1 MAGSTITTYD
11 ALMKERYM
19 DGDFVERLV
28 YPDNPL
34 LAKLQKLGDTA
45 MVGDQMPV
53 PLFTALPQGHA
64 IGFTTAQTNAGLTA
78 GNTTSLKFV
87 ITAGDYHDVI
97 YIGDKVLMASRTNNG
112 AFLENKEVEMDGL
125 MEQAGENH
133 SIYLWGN
140 GGNALGQRASIS
152 GNDVQLVKTIDAQN
166 FEVGMNLVASD
177 NDGAT
182 STDALRAGSA
192 ATLTGVNRGTGVLTA
207 TDWADITSFANNDY
221 LFREGDFAGDQG
233 GIVYKGVQAFITAT
247 DSAPALWGITAAQRL
262 AHVERLSGCRV
273 PTAITNGKTYEE
285 RIKIL
290 LSWMAGRFKTKT
302 SGLTG
307 YMNGED
313 FQVLETLMAA
323 RGVRQLEDDSTKFG
337 FARIDIQTAAGRIP
351 IIADRHCPKGT
362 FFALRMDD
370 WGISSMGELFRWQGA
385 APGSGLQLLRVYNST
400 NYEARIISYPLLYNR
415 APKNSGRV
423 SLS

>member
-1 MAGSTITTYD
+1 MAGSSLTTFD

-19 DGDFVERLV
+19 DSSIVEKLV

-64 IGFTTAQTNAGLTA
+64 SQFTTAQTNAGLTA
-78 GNTTSLKFV
+78 GNTTSLKWV

-112 AFLENKEVEMDGL
+112 AFLENKETEMDGL
-125 MEQAGENH
+125 LEQAGENH
-133 SIYLWGN
+133 SVYIWGN
-140 GGNALGQRASIS
+140 GGNALGQRLSIS
-152 GNDVQLVKTIDAQN
+152 GNDVTLVKDIDAQN
-166 FEVGMNLVASD
+166 FEVGMNVLASA

-182 STDALRAGSA
+182 VTDALRAGTA
-192 ATLTGVNRGTGVLTA
+192 ATISGVNRATGVITA
-207 TDWADITSFANNDY
+207 TDWADITAFANSDY
-221 LFREGDFAGDQG
+221 LFREGDFSGDSLAV
-233 GIVYKGVQAFITAT
+233 IYKGVQAFITAT
-247 DSAPALWGITAAQRL
+247 DTPPALWGITAAQRL
-262 AHVERLSGCRV
+262 ADPQRLAGCRV
-273 PTAITNGKTYEE
+273 PTSQTNGKTYEE

-290 LSWMAGRFKTKT
+290 LSWMSGRFKTKT

-313 FQVLETLMAA
+313 FQVLETLMGAKGQ
-323 RGVRQLEDDSTKFG
+323 RSFKDDSTQFG
-337 FARIDIQTAAGRIP
+337 FARIDINSAAGTIP
-351 IIADRHCPKGT
+351 IIVDRHCPRGT

-385 APGSGLQLLRVYNST
+385 APGSGLQLLRVYNTT

-423 SLS
+423 SLT